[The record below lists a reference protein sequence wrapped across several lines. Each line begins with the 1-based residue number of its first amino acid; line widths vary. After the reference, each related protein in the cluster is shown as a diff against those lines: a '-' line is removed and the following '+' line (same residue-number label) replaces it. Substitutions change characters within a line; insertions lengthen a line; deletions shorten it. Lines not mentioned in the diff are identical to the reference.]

1 MMTNPSDQEREAAA
15 ILWRHWQAGARIDA
29 LPKGLRP
36 MDRAAG
42 YRIGACVAAHAGE
55 HVVGW
60 KIAATSK
67 AGQAHINVDGPLGG
81 RLLSGRILK
90 PDSAVTLGDNIM
102 KVAEV
107 EFAFR
112 FAHAL
117 PSRSSDYSF
126 DEVMDAVQSLH
137 SSIEIPDSRYN
148 DFTAVGAPSLIADT
162 ACASWLMIGEAFD
175 DSWRKLD
182 LSEHEVH
189 ALKAD
194 KIIASGT
201 GKAALGDP
209 CIALHWLVNE
219 VAHYAEGLKAG
230 DVVTTG
236 TCVVPVPIAGGDHMI
251 ADYGILG
258 RMGITIV

>member
-1 MMTNPSDQEREAAA
+1 MMTTPSAQEREAAA
-15 ILWRHWQAGARIDA
+15 LLWRHWQAGTRIDA
-29 LPKGLRP
+29 LPEALRP
-36 MDRAAG
+36 INRAAG
-42 YRIGACVAAHAGE
+42 YRIGAALAAHAGE
-55 HVVGW
+55 RVVGW

-90 PDSAVTLGDNIM
+90 PHSTVTLGDNIM

-112 FAHAL
+112 FARAL
-117 PSRSSDYSF
+117 PSRGSDYSY

-137 SSIEIPDSRYN
+137 PSIEIPDSRYN
-148 DFTAVGAPSLIADT
+148 DFTSVGAPSLIADT
-162 ACASWLMIGEAFD
+162 ACASWLMIGEAFAEI
-175 DSWRKLD
+175 WRSLD

-194 KIIASGT
+194 KIIASGA

-209 CIALHWLVNE
+209 RIALHWLVNE
-219 VAHYAEGLKAG
+219 VSRFAEGIKAG

-236 TCVVPVPIAGGDHMI
+236 TCVVPVPIMGGDYVI
-251 ADYGILG
+251 ADYGNLG
-258 RMGITIV
+258 RLSIVIA